1 MALHV
6 GQLSDVARV
15 EREHRLNGFKE
26 LGKELHDVLHMQVR
40 EDRDPWLRV
49 PIWVTQFRYMPL
61 LQTTLEG
68 KVQRCQFEIAK
79 STNNSNVRPPC
90 RMIQI

>member
-1 MALHV
+1 MALRD

-40 EDRDPWLRV
+40 EDRTHGFVCL
-49 PIWVTQFRYMPL
+49 F
-61 LQTTLEG
+61 G
-68 KVQRCQFEIAK
+68 
-79 STNNSNVRPPC
+79 
-90 RMIQI
+90 